1 MKHSYRCKRPSNL
14 LPDHRMV
21 SIRIALPVGD
31 NGSYA
36 RFGVETVTYM
46 TIRFKLD
53 DPLEPPVVRDNHVIK
68 VSTLL

>member
-1 MKHSYRCKRPSNL
+1 
-14 LPDHRMV
+14 MV
-21 SIRIALPVGD
+21 SIRIALPVRD